1 MRTKDEILSCV
12 IKDVKTSR
20 NLLEMEHVTDV
31 PLLEVLIDLRDIH
44 EGILGFLATYYEDGI
59 TPK

>member
-12 IKDVKTSR
+12 IKDVETSR

-31 PLLEVLIDLRDIH
+31 PLLEVLIDIRDILN
-44 EGILGFLATYYEDGI
+44 EMLIAKGESPLDTLL
-59 TPK
+59 KS